1 MCMLVYFLD
10 IDDDQNSTDDG
21 DKNIKDLRILR
32 NLSGYQY
39 SEYFDPK
46 IFPQVRFYYQSDVG
60 VLSTYL

>member
-1 MCMLVYFLD
+1 MYTLVYFLD
-10 IDDDQNSTDDG
+10 IDEDQKSTDDG

-46 IFPQVRFYYQSDVG
+46 IFPQVRFPYQSDVG
-60 VLSTYL
+60 VLPACF